1 MFHSKQVC
9 DSRKVS
15 DRHAIVPTKSA
26 AGKNLSA
33 LPPEERRVLSLVP
46 DGILCLPVVGFD
58 CYRKKWSQAPF
69 HVHDECMEISLCLRG
84 DLEFELG
91 GERFPFRPGFVFVSR
106 PDEPHRLCAYPKGM
120 SKYWLLFRIPARGER
135 ILGLS
140 AKETAWLVQELTYL
154 PQRLFAGTKE
164 IRTLFKRLFALYDDR
179 RCPPVERK
187 VRIRAAV
194 TELLLALVE
203 AARMTTPLR
212 SAERIAEVIAAM
224 KADLSHDWTL
234 EELATRVGCS
244 TSKLLAAFKQHTGAP
259 PHAFLVSCRIARAK
273 EALASGTRTVASVAA
288 EFGFATPQH
297 FANHFKLAT
306 GLTPREWRER
316 E

>member
-1 MFHSKQVC
+1 MDAMK
-9 DSRKVS
+9 RK
-15 DRHAIVPTKSA
+15 ALK
-26 AGKNLSA
+26 LSFDYMDT
-33 LPPEERRVLSLVP
+33 PERRVLSLVP
-46 DGILCLPVVGFD
+46 DGVPCVPVLGFD
-58 CYRKKWSQAPF
+58 AYRCQWRVAPI
-69 HVHDECMEISLCLRG
+69 HVHEECLEISLCLRG

-91 GERFPFRPGFVFVSR
+91 GERYPFRPGTVFVSR
-106 PDEPHRLCAYPKGM
+106 PDEPHRLRAYPKGM
-120 SKYWLLFRIPARGER
+120 SKHWILFRIPARGER

-140 AKETAWLVQELTYL
+140 AKETSWVVQELKHL

-234 EELATRVGCS
+234 EALATRVGCS
-244 TSKLLAAFKQHTGAP
+244 T
-259 PHAFLVSCRIARAK
+259 
-273 EALASGTRTVASVAA
+273 
-288 EFGFATPQH
+288 
-297 FANHFKLAT
+297 
-306 GLTPREWRER
+306 
-316 E
+316 